1 MLNGL
6 EVDNVE
12 FPEMHGYE
20 QALQFSVVFD
30 VHWVGIWVYFISIS
44 ERFEA
49 SEASPSKKFSILF
62 KGFDASENTLVLT
75 AVYSAS
81 ASIIHLLAQIVERST
96 H

>member
-1 MLNGL
+1 MVMNRPSSFQWSLLFIELGS
-6 EVDNVE
+6 E
-12 FPEMHGYE
+12 F
-20 QALQFSVVFD
+20 
-30 VHWVGIWVYFISIS
+30 IISIS